1 MLRESHR
8 HAMQISYD
16 DSSQTKSTLSFSV
29 SFDVLFSQRW
39 YSIIQMAGKE
49 VDSLSILQV
58 HGDDPKDG
66 KIWPLEVDKTK
77 EGLFDG
83 GHVSC

>member
-1 MLRESHR
+1 
-8 HAMQISYD
+8 MQISFD
-16 DSSQTKSTLSFSV
+16 NSSQTKSTVSFSA

-66 KIWPLEVDKTK
+66 KIWPVEVDKTN
-77 EGLFDG
+77 EDRFDG
-83 GHVSC
+83 GYVSC

>member
-1 MLRESHR
+1 
-8 HAMQISYD
+8 MQISFD
-16 DSSQTKSTLSFSV
+16 NSSQTKSTLSFSA
-29 SFDVLFSQRW
+29 SFDVLFSHRW

-66 KIWPLEVDKTK
+66 KNWPLQVDKTK
-77 EGLFDG
+77 KDCFG
-83 GHVSC
+83 GAYVSC